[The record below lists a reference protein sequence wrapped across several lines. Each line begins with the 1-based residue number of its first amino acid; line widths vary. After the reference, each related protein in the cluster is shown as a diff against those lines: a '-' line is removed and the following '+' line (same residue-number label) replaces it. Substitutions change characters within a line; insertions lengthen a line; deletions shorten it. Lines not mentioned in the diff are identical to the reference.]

1 MNRLEK
7 IATSDVK
14 KYNKNRVFKL
24 IYFADKISRQEIA
37 NILKLSLPTV
47 NQNLKALEDDGLI
60 FYEGSFDS
68 TGGRKAQVISVNA
81 AAAYGVCVNL
91 YDKGYNISLV
101 DLKGGVVDTNK
112 YQAIFSSA
120 DSYAKQVGKAVID
133 IVKNNNIDDDKVLGV
148 GITVPGVFD
157 KNNRIILAAPTMGLK
172 DYHIGNITSHIPFK
186 CVAMNDARAGAYAE
200 YWYERRR
207 KGREIMAEDIEKSTI
222 SDLMEGKMYIMLDN
236 GVGGA
241 YIGSDHIIKGKHNR
255 YGEVGH
261 MTIYPNGKQCFCGRK
276 GCFESYVSARC
287 LSTELGMTMEEY
299 FERLEMGDAVLEQH
313 FENYLEDLAIGIN
326 NLYVMTDGD
335 IVIAGP
341 VAVYLEKYI
350 EDIRKKLVA
359 KYSFDTDGSY
369 FGLASCDYEAS
380 QTGAALQFIG
390 DFINGV

>member
-1 MNRLEK
+1 MNRTEK
-7 IATSDVK
+7 ITTSDVK

-24 IYFADKISRQEIA
+24 IYFAEKISRQEIA

-47 NQNLKALEDDGLI
+47 NQNLKLLAEENLI
-60 FYEGSFDS
+60 YYEGNFDS
-68 TGGRKAQVISVNA
+68 TGGRKAQVISVNPS
-81 AAAYGVCVNL
+81 AAYAVCVNL

-101 DLKGGVVDTNK
+101 DLKGSVVDVKK
-112 YQAIFSSA
+112 YEDLFLASEA
-120 DSYAKQVGKAVID
+120 YAKQVGRSVMD
-133 IVKNNNIDDDKVLGV
+133 IIKDNHIDDEKILGV

-172 DYHIGNITSHIPFK
+172 EYHIGNITAHIPYK

-200 YWYERRR
+200 YWFERRK
-207 KGREIMAEDIEKSTI
+207 KGREIMAEDVERSTM
-222 SDLMEGKMYIMLDN
+222 SDLMEGKMYVMLDN

-261 MTIYPNGKQCFCGRK
+261 MTIHPGGKQCFCGRK

-287 LSTELGMTMEEY
+287 LSSELGISLSEY
-299 FERLEMGDAVLEQH
+299 FERLKLGDAVLEQH
-313 FENYLEDLAIGIN
+313 FENYLEDLATGIN

-341 VAVYLEKYI
+341 LAVYLKDYL
-350 EDIRKKLVA
+350 EDIRAKLVA

-369 FGLASCDYEAS
+369 FGLASCDYELA

-390 DFINGV
+390 EFINNV